1 MAAMTVGWW
10 VSPKVVE
17 TVALT
22 ALPWAQRTV
31 DRKDEI
37 MVESMDGMMVDAKV
51 ALLDAIKVERKV
63 EKTVAMMVA

>member
-10 VSPKVVE
+10 VSPKVVK

-22 ALPWAQRTV
+22 ALPWAQRMV
-31 DRKDEI
+31 DRKDEM
-37 MVESMDGMMVDAKV
+37 MVESMDEMMVDAKV

>member
-10 VSPKVVE
+10 VSPKVVK
-17 TVALT
+17 TVAST
-22 ALPWAQRTV
+22 GLPWAQRMV
-31 DRKDEI
+31 DRKDEM
-37 MVESMDGMMVDAKV
+37 MVESMDEMMVDAKV